1 MFEVAL
7 RSLLHDRGKLA
18 AALAGVAFAT
28 TLLLVQIGLFVGFLD
43 TSSALIR
50 RVGGDVWVMAR
61 GTEVLDNGAPVGP
74 AARAR
79 LAAHPCVERVRGL
92 VVAVA
97 PFKKP
102 SGAVDFA
109 QIVGVDP
116 SPGRQVPWSL
126 ARGLPADLLGP
137 LRVAVDEHDLDKL
150 QIGGDPVGAAV
161 AVGGRRARV
170 AALTRGIR
178 SFALYPYLFADISNA
193 RRLADLDA
201 ASAQY
206 WVADLR
212 RARVRR
218 LRARRPRVG
227 ARASTRTRPT
237 RFADLTE
244 RFWVVGSGAG
254 GALGFSAIFALVV
267 GAVIVGQTLFSITKE
282 HLKELATLKAM
293 GGSPRELVAFV
304 AWQGAFLAVVGGV
317 LGYALAKALE
327 RALSSQGVE
336 VVVSRSVTLLGGAS
350 VATMCVLAS
359 LPSVRKALTLEAAE
373 VFR

>member
-1 MFEVAL
+1 
-7 RSLLHDRGKLA
+7 
-18 AALAGVAFAT
+18 
-28 TLLLVQIGLFVGFLD
+28 LLVQIGLFVGFLD
-43 TSSALIR
+43 TSSALVR

-79 LAAHPCVERVRGL
+79 LAANPCVTSVRGL

-137 LRVAVDEHDLDKL
+137 LRVAVDEHDLEKL
-150 QIGGDPVGAAV
+150 QITGDPVGAPID
-161 AVGGRRARV
+161 VGGRRARV
-170 AALTRGIR
+170 AALTHGIR
-178 SFALYPYLFADISNA
+178 SFALYPYLFADIANA
-193 RRLADLDA
+193 RRLADVDA

-206 WVADLR
+206 WVADL
-212 RARVRR
+212 AAPACAAAV
-218 LRARRPRVG
+218 LTDL
-227 ARASTRTRPT
+227 ASVPGLDAHTTDE
-237 RFADLTE
+237 FADLTE

-304 AWQGAFLAVVGGV
+304 AWQGAFLAVAGGV
-317 LGYALAKALE
+317 LGFVLAKALE

-336 VVVSRSVTLLGGAS
+336 VVVSRSVTLLGGAA